1 MTHFIS
7 IIRHQTEMDRAI
19 DNHCPTNQQ
28 ITEQFMSAGSCPL
41 IDQEWTTPV
50 GEYLASNASF
60 QSVSCLA

>member
-1 MTHFIS
+1 
-7 IIRHQTEMDRAI
+7 MDRAI